1 MIIDKNNIKRFRFV
15 EKESNDEMDFR
26 KINSNNNSIDNYLN
40 DNDNEVKESM
50 RLSYIQKDLNIKV
63 TKVNSIPLS

>member
-15 EKESNDEMDFR
+15 EKESNGEMDFR
-26 KINSNNNSIDNYLN
+26 KINSNNNSINNYLN

-50 RLSYIQKDLNIKV
+50 R
-63 TKVNSIPLS
+63 